1 MNLTNENE
9 KMEHEYNHKLEV
21 SLHEQFNK
29 SVNDLNDTK
38 PDIIDYLA
46 NGENFKDIP
55 KELLASGKSV
65 IASHPDIAN
74 NQLFIVEPNGKAFLI
89 RVENKENIK
98 ERELTPTEY
107 KIVDFSKGLQGIPIK
122 KKVGKINPPR
132 GYTYSPTDTRTSKT
146 LQVYSVCVC

>member
-1 MNLTNENE
+1 MYESENE

-38 PDIIDYLA
+38 PDILDYLA

-65 IASHPDIAN
+65 IASHPQIEN
-74 NQLFIVEPNGKAFLI
+74 NHLFVIDADYKAFLI
-89 RVENKENIK
+89 RVEYKENVRL
-98 ERELTPTEY
+98 RELTPNEY
-107 KIVDFSKGLQGIPIK
+107 QIA
-122 KKVGKINPPR
+122 
-132 GYTYSPTDTRTSKT
+132 RTI
-146 LQVYSVCVC
+146 YEN